1 MNPLG
6 LGTKLAMQMQRLL
19 VLVALL
25 ATVVLVACGGDDDDP
40 ATAAGETTT
49 AEGTAG
55 DAQGG
60 ASSGAGGGTQQQ
72 PQQDQQGGGGDNAG
86 GSGTEIVTADSQFG
100 PVLFGP
106 DERAIY
112 YFDKETSSE
121 SECYGACAEAWPPVI
136 TEGEPQAG
144 EGIEAGLLGTT
155 ERDDGSTQVTYAG
168 RPLYYYVDDP
178 AGEVLCH
185 NVEEFGGLWLA
196 VQPNGDPVP

>member
-6 LGTKLAMQMQRLL
+6 LGTKLAMQMKRLL
-19 VLVALL
+19 VLASVLL
-25 ATVVLVACGGDDDDP
+25 ASLALVACGGDDEEP

-49 AEGTAG
+49 ADGGTG
-55 DAQGG
+55 TTQ
-60 ASSGAGGGTQQQ
+60 AGGS
-72 PQQDQQGGGGDNAG
+72 GGDGGDPQKPQHTARDDEA